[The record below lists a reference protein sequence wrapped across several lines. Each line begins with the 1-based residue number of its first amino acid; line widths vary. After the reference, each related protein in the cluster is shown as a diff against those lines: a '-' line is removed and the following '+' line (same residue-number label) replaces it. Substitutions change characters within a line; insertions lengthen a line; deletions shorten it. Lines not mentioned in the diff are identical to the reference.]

1 MQVHQIITVFS
12 VFLLGINLATP
23 LHGQVT
29 EGQEI
34 LTLSGRENTHNLILS
49 TQIATTISFPSDIT
63 LVTGYGLVLNA
74 EGALELL
81 NAETI
86 AMATLKE
93 LAAKPVTIVHYAQA
107 ASDTLVVRA
116 VRTGTPCYLTV
127 RCGSR
132 VFLFKL
138 SVGET
143 ANVAVMVSDSGP
155 GNGGAREVQKEEI
168 LDSRTN
174 FTSTGLISILSR
186 AKGRG
191 FLETVNPELFDGWQ
205 ERRGIALTSEN
216 DSLKSTIT
224 EIQQWPQKDALVFR
238 CAVENKTR
246 RQVRFK
252 PIDVRVRAGD
262 ASYTAQLADSS
273 GIVLPGRTT
282 MLDLVLQGNAAG
294 GKEHLSILNDFRL
307 EIPIDHD
314 SPPPNDLLP
323 PDNPLL
329 PTIEKPSNGQIV
341 TSDML
346 LPLPQPSV
354 PSGK

>member
-1 MQVHQIITVFS
+1 MQVKFIILACIGY
-12 VFLLGINLATP
+12 FLDLTS
-23 LHGQVT
+23 GQSLVAQVA

-34 LTLSGRENTHNLILS
+34 LTLSGRETTHSLVLS
-49 TQIATTISFPSDIT
+49 TQIATSITFPSDIT
-63 LVTGYGLVLNA
+63 LVTGYGLVANSA
-74 EGALELL
+74 AAMELL
-81 NAETI
+81 NAETV
-86 AMATLKE
+86 AVATLKQ
-93 LAAKPVTIVHYAQA
+93 LAPKPITIVHYEQA

-127 RCGSR
+127 RCDSR

-143 ANVAVMVSDSGP
+143 ANVAVLISDSGP
-155 GNGGAREVQKEEI
+155 GNMAAREVEKPEI
-168 LDSRTN
+168 LEARTN

-191 FLETVNPELFDGWQ
+191 FLQTVNPDLYEGWQ
-205 ERRGIALTSEN
+205 ERRGINLSSEN
-216 DSLKSTIT
+216 NSLKATIT

-238 CAVENKTR
+238 CSVENKTS

-252 PIDVRVRAGD
+252 PIDVRVRVGD

-273 GIVLPGRTT
+273 GVVLPGRTT
-282 MLDLVLQGNAAG
+282 LLDLVLQGNTSG

-307 EIPIDHD
+307 EVPIDD
-314 SPPPNDLLP
+314 GPPPPNDSLP

-329 PTIEKPSNGQIV
+329 PYIEKPSGGQIV
-341 TSDML
+341 SPDML
-346 LPLPQPSV
+346 LPLPQQSV